1 MRQPGTPASW
11 RAPLRVVL
19 YLLLGWFGISAL
31 AIPLFGYLS
40 YIAALMFPVLFV
52 LDFVWAVRALTGRGR
67 WAWAYLLG
75 NLGAMSATSAV
86 YAASLVMIA
95 ARGQV
100 ATEVTAPLYLA
111 IVVLGCAGGVAVAT
125 RLRLPAP

>member
-1 MRQPGTPASW
+1 V
-11 RAPLRVVL
+11 RVVL

-67 WAWAYLLG
+67 WAWAYLMG
-75 NLGAMSATSAV
+75 NLGVLAATSAI
-86 YAASLVMIA
+86 YAASLVMYFA
-95 ARGQV
+95 GRHL
-100 ATEVTAPLYLA
+100 ATELTRPLYLA
-111 IVVLGCAGGVAVAT
+111 IVVLGCMVGAVAAS